1 MPTSVTDAF
10 AAAGLTREGVVR
22 WGTRPSTSA
31 PGVYG
36 VALTQSLD
44 VIDGTLSRAPIAD
57 DVIDEWLEVRPEL
70 TLDGVRPTAE
80 ELKRRIEGFWLADE
94 TIVYVGLATSLA
106 KRLGAYYRTPIGAR
120 SPHSGGYFLKL
131 LSNLGQLWVH
141 YAPCGELDLTE
152 SGMIRRFVDGVSDQ
166 SRQALHD
173 AAHPFPFANLE
184 WPRGT
189 RKAHGLRGTREPK
202 LGTVTSKRKPAAVR
216 TAALAPR
223 GTGGS
228 DRTQRVTAND
238 LRAGQIR
245 IPSTGAAATKSFFP
259 ATKSVVDV
267 VLRGR
272 AASGSWDP
280 RMGPDRE
287 RSGILRIG
295 PGLRDLVREDEVL
308 TVTSG
313 ADGLTIE

>member
-31 PGVYG
+31 PGVYA

-57 DVIDEWLEVRPEL
+57 DVINEWLEVRPEL

-80 ELKRRIEGFWLADE
+80 ELKRRIEGLWLADE
-94 TIVYVGLATSLA
+94 TIVYVGIGTSLS

-141 YAPCGELDLTE
+141 HAPCDDPDLAE
-152 SGMIRRFVDGVSDQ
+152 SEMIRRFVDGVSDQ
-166 SRQALHD
+166 AKRAIHD
-173 AAHPFPFANLE
+173 SAHSFPFANLE

-202 LGTVTSKRKPAAVR
+202 LRTSMRRPAAVR
-216 TAALAPR
+216 TVAPAPL
-223 GTGGS
+223 GTVGS

-245 IPSTGAAATKSFFP
+245 IPSSGAAATKSFFP
-259 ATKSVVDV
+259 TIKSVVDV
-267 VLRGR
+267 ELRGS
-272 AASGSWDP
+272 AMSGSWDP

-295 PGLRDLVREDEVL
+295 PGLRDVVREDEVL

>member
-31 PGVYG
+31 PGVYA

-44 VIDGTLSRAPIAD
+44 VIDGTLSRAPIAG

-94 TIVYVGLATSLA
+94 TIVYVGLATSLS

-141 YAPCGELDLTE
+141 FAPCDDPDLAE
-152 SGMIRRFVDGVSDQ
+152 GGMIRRFVDGVSDQ
-166 SRQALHD
+166 AKRAVHD
-173 AAHPFPFANLE
+173 SAHPFPFANLE
-184 WPRGT
+184 WPRGI

-202 LGTVTSKRKPAAVR
+202 LGTVTLTRKPAAVR
-216 TAALAPR
+216 TAVPAPR

-228 DRTQRVTAND
+228 DRTQRVTAKTIS
-238 LRAGQIR
+238 AQG
-245 IPSTGAAATKSFFP
+245 
-259 ATKSVVDV
+259 
-267 VLRGR
+267 
-272 AASGSWDP
+272 
-280 RMGPDRE
+280 
-287 RSGILRIG
+287 RSGFHPL
-295 PGLRDLVREDEVL
+295 GLPPRSRSSRRPSPSSTWCCE
-308 TVTSG
+308 
-313 ADGLTIE
+313 AAW

>member
-1 MPTSVTDAF
+1 MPTSVADAF
-10 AAAGLTREGVVR
+10 AAVGLARESVVR

-31 PGVYG
+31 PGVYA
-36 VALTQSLD
+36 VALTDSVD
-44 VIDGTLSRAPIAD
+44 GIDGTTSHAPIAY

-94 TIVYVGLATSLA
+94 TIVYVGLATSLS

-141 YAPCGELDLTE
+141 FAPCDDPDLAE
-152 SGMIRRFVDGVSDQ
+152 GGMIRRFVDGVSDQ
-166 SRQALHD
+166 TKRAVHD
-173 AAHPFPFANLE
+173 SAHPFPFANLE

-189 RKAHGLRGTREPK
+189 RKVHGLRGTREPK
-202 LGTVTSKRKPAAVR
+202 LRTSLRRPAAVR
-216 TAALAPR
+216 TAALASL
-223 GTGGS
+223 GTVGS

-245 IPSTGAAATKSFFP
+245 IPSSGAATTKSLFP
-259 ATKSVVDV
+259 AIKSVLDV
-267 VLRGR
+267 ALRGS
-272 AASGSWDP
+272 AMSGSWDP

-295 PGLRDLVREDEVL
+295 PELRDVVQEDEVL